1 MTDTF
6 FPTSTPAMNEEL
18 SLQINTL
25 QREVERLTNNRDHYQ
40 RTYVDMEQRI
50 RNVKGYI
57 SDIYSME
64 GEISE
69 EIKEIA
75 SILRIELTK
84 TVNVSVTVTFS
95 GTANIPMDMDED
107 DIQNDVSFSFDEGYS
122 DIEWDIEESDQDWD
136 IQEV

>member
-57 SDIYSME
+57 HDIYSME

-69 EIKEIA
+69 EVKEIA
-75 SILRIELTK
+75 SILGIELTK

-107 DIQNDVSFSFDEGYS
+107 DIQNEISFSFDEGYS

-136 IQEV
+136 IREV